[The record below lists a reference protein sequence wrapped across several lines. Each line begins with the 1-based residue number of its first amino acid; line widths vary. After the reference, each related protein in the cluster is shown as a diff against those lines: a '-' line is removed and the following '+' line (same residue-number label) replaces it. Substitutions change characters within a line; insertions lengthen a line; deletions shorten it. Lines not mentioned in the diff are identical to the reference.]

1 MNQKHFSAYCSS
13 VTFTAGRPRSS
24 RLYRSCLVSSPPP
37 RCFQP
42 APYFIAFKSVP
53 LVNVVTVHN
62 LTSVADCLCVLLY
75 DICRRQAL
83 LSETVICQG
92 WVSQFPCFV
101 QPSAWTTSATRL
113 SDSVYPSNLKAPN
126 FKSEPSKAPRLTI
139 RDRKS
144 RPKKSRCVY
153 VI

>member
-1 MNQKHFSAYCSS
+1 MLLSHLHSWEATLVSFVQIL
-13 VTFTAGRPRSS
+13 S
-24 RLYRSCLVSSPPP
+24 RLISPP

-75 DICRRQAL
+75 DICTRQAL

-92 WVSQFPCFV
+92 
-101 QPSAWTTSATRL
+101 
-113 SDSVYPSNLKAPN
+113 
-126 FKSEPSKAPRLTI
+126 
-139 RDRKS
+139 
-144 RPKKSRCVY
+144 
-153 VI
+153 